1 MSAPNAPK
9 GGIAGA
15 AAQAGLD
22 AAATAAPNTTLSPEE
37 AKWRDELPGYT
48 RGNPVYFENEVIDHL
63 LGIVLELG
71 AELWTIRDRQA
82 FTEELLREH
91 GIDLGARLQQGRP
104 SDALQASLKAEREA
118 MIKRIY
124 GRLYSR
130 YGGDKA
136 DLKAAM

>member
-1 MSAPNAPK
+1 MSAPQSP
-9 GGIAGA
+9 AGA
-15 AAQAGLD
+15 GIG
-22 AAATAAPNTTLSPEE
+22 TANGPGADTPNTTLSPEE

-48 RGNPVYFENEVIDHL
+48 RGNPVYFENEVVDHL

-82 FTEELLREH
+82 FTEELLREQ
-91 GIDLGARLQQGRP
+91 GIDLGERLQKGRP

-136 DLKAAM
+136 GLKAAM